1 MYLLLFWLGFP
12 ANNTVVNGERII
24 GHGGTSPG
32 SLKSLDLYW
41 RMKPGRAAE
50 IPCLWVS
57 GSPAVAPASRPSYL
71 SSAAPALAPIASLR
85 EGVHATATG
94 EVSGCS
100 QGRRTQQCPQNGWAT
115 RNVGGRFQDPA
126 GKATAFLPE
135 SPGRRSPFLS
145 RPEFKV
151 TVPSHVPKWATALK
165 IHLLA
170 RALQRGPAELV
181 AERLQAERT
190 GMLEGFWPPRW
201 FLRPVQRKPQSR
213 AVANLGWE
221 KAQPLLLR
229 PRGQAR
235 RTAGVQGLVRCAHQR
250 RRQGR
255 GSPAGLTPRVPG
267 LPRAYKV
274 GDVRRGRPR
283 SAACAG
289 TPDAGCRR
297 EEKPRKGRVPS
308 ACTEAPEG
316 PRRGSGRP
324 F

>member
-1 MYLLLFWLGFP
+1 M
-12 ANNTVVNGERII
+12 
-24 GHGGTSPG
+24 
-32 SLKSLDLYW
+32 
-41 RMKPGRAAE
+41 
-50 IPCLWVS
+50 
-57 GSPAVAPASRPSYL
+57 
-71 SSAAPALAPIASLR
+71 
-85 EGVHATATG
+85 
-94 EVSGCS
+94 
-100 QGRRTQQCPQNGWAT
+100 GRRPGTLEDSRIPLV
-115 RNVGGRFQDPA
+115 RRL
-126 GKATAFLPE
+126 TAFLPE
-135 SPGRRSPFLS
+135 PPGRRSPFLS

-151 TVPSHVPKWATALK
+151 TVPLHVPKWATALK

-201 FLRPVQRKPQSR
+201 LLRPVRPKPQSR

-221 KAQPLLLR
+221 KTQPLLLR
-229 PRGQAR
+229 PGGQAR
-235 RTAGVQGLVRCAHQR
+235 RGSRAWSGALTRGADKDGDPRPASHLESQVFPGPTEVGDTR
-250 RRQGR
+250 RR
-255 GSPAGLTPRVPG
+255 
-267 LPRAYKV
+267 
-274 GDVRRGRPR
+274 RPR

-297 EEKPRKGRVPS
+297 EEKSRKGRVLS